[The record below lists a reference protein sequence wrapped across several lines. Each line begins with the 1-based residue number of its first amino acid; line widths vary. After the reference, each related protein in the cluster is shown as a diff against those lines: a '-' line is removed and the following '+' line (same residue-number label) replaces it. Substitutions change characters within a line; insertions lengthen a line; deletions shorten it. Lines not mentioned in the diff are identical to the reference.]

1 MEKKVTTI
9 LVTGANR
16 GIGLEFVRQYASDG
30 ADIIACCRK
39 PAEAKE
45 LNALAKSGKVRVVAL
60 DVGDPASAAGLAQAL
75 RGEAVDILINNAG
88 VFGPERQ
95 SATESDYDGFAHT
108 FRINS
113 IGPLI
118 VSQALHDNLVRGHDK
133 KLVVLTS
140 KVGSV
145 SDSSGGALAYRAS
158 KAAVN
163 MIMHVLARDWA
174 AGGIL
179 VAILHPGWVK
189 TDMGGPSALITPQE
203 SVRGLRARIVEL
215 SPQTSGHYLD
225 YLGKEIAW

>member
-1 MEKKVTTI
+1 MTTI

-16 GIGLEFVRQYASDG
+16 GIGLEFVRQYADG
-30 ADIIACCRK
+30 ASIIACCRK

-45 LNALAKSGKVRVVAL
+45 LNALAKSKDVRVMEL
-60 DVGDPASAAGLAQAL
+60 DTGDASSAARLGRAL
-75 RGEAVDILINNAG
+75 KGEAVDILINNAG
-88 VFGPERQ
+88 VYGPDKQ
-95 SATESDYDGFAHT
+95 SAAHSDYEGFAET

-118 VSQALHDNLVRGHDK
+118 VSQALRDNLMAGRDK

-140 KVGSV
+140 KMGSI

-163 MIMHVLARDWA
+163 MIMHGLALDWA
-174 AGGIL
+174 KDGIL
-179 VAILHPGWVK
+179 VGILHPGWVK
-189 TDMGGPSALITPQE
+189 TDMGGRGAMITPEE
-203 SVRGLRARIVEL
+203 SVRGLRQRIAEL
-215 SPQTSGHYLD
+215 NPKTSGHFFD

>member
-1 MEKKVTTI
+1 MTTI

-16 GIGLEFVRQYASDG
+16 GIGLEFVRQYADG
-30 ADIIACCRK
+30 ASIIACCRK

-45 LNALAKSGKVRVVAL
+45 LNALAKSKDVRVMEL
-60 DVGDPASAAGLAQAL
+60 DTGDASSAARLGRAL
-75 RGEAVDILINNAG
+75 KGEAVDILINNAG
-88 VFGPERQ
+88 VYGPDKQ
-95 SATESDYDGFAHT
+95 SAAHSDYEGFAET

-118 VSQALHDNLVRGHDK
+118 VSQALRDNLMAGRDK

-140 KVGSV
+140 KMGSI

-163 MIMHVLARDWA
+163 MIMHGLALDWA
-174 AGGIL
+174 KDGIL
-179 VAILHPGWVK
+179 VGILHPGWVK
-189 TDMGGPSALITPQE
+189 TDMGGRGAMITPEE
-203 SVRGLRARIVEL
+203 SVRGLRQRIAEL
-215 SPQTSGHYLD
+215 APKTSGRFFD

>member
-1 MEKKVTTI
+1 MTTI

-39 PAEAKE
+39 PAEAKQ
-45 LNALAKSGKVRVVAL
+45 LHVLAASGKVRVMAL
-60 DVGDPASAAGLAQAL
+60 DVGDASSAAALTQAL
-75 RGEAVDILINNAG
+75 SGEAIDILINNAG
-88 VFGPERQ
+88 VFGPEKP
-95 SATESDYDGFAHT
+95 STSPSYYDGFAQT
-108 FRINS
+108 LRTNS
-113 IGPLI
+113 IGSLI
-118 VSQALHDNLVRGHDK
+118 VSQALRANLVRGRDK

-140 KVGSV
+140 KMGSI
-145 SDSSGGALAYRAS
+145 SDSSTGALAYRAS

-174 AGGIL
+174 ADGIL

-189 TDMGGPSALITPQE
+189 TDMGGPSALISPQQ
-203 SVRGLRARIVEL
+203 SVRGLRARIAEL
-215 SPQTSGHYLD
+215 SAQTSGHYLD

>member
-1 MEKKVTTI
+1 MTTI

-30 ADIIACCRK
+30 ANIIACCRK

-45 LNALAKSGKVRVVAL
+45 LDALAKSGKVRVMAL
-60 DVGDPASAAGLAQAL
+60 DVGDASSAAGLAQAL

-88 VFGPERQ
+88 VYGPEKQ
-95 SATESDYDGFAHT
+95 SASESDYDGFAHT

-118 VSQALHDNLVRGHDK
+118 VSQALRDNLMAGHDK

-140 KVGSV
+140 KMGSI
-145 SDSSGGALAYRAS
+145 SDSSRGALAYRAS

-174 AGGIL
+174 A
-179 VAILHPGWVK
+179 AASWS
-189 TDMGGPSALITPQE
+189 PSFI
-203 SVRGLRARIVEL
+203 RAGSR
-215 SPQTSGHYLD
+215 PTWADRTH
-225 YLGKEIAW
+225 

>member
-1 MEKKVTTI
+1 MTTI

-16 GIGLEFVRQYASDG
+16 GIGLEFVRQYADG
-30 ADIIACCRK
+30 ASIIACCRK

-45 LNALAKSGKVRVVAL
+45 LNALAKSKDVRVMEL
-60 DVGDPASAAGLAQAL
+60 DTGDASSAARLGRAL
-75 RGEAVDILINNAG
+75 KGEAVDILINNAG
-88 VFGPERQ
+88 VYGPDKQ
-95 SATESDYDGFAHT
+95 SAAHSDYEGFAET

-118 VSQALHDNLVRGHDK
+118 VSQALRDNLMAGRDK

-140 KVGSV
+140 KMGSI

-163 MIMHVLARDWA
+163 MIMHGLALDWA
-174 AGGIL
+174 KDGIL
-179 VAILHPGWVK
+179 VGILHPGWVK
-189 TDMGGPSALITPQE
+189 TDMGGRGAMITPEE
-203 SVRGLRARIVEL
+203 SVRGLRQRIAEL
-215 SPQTSGHYLD
+215 TPETSGHFFD